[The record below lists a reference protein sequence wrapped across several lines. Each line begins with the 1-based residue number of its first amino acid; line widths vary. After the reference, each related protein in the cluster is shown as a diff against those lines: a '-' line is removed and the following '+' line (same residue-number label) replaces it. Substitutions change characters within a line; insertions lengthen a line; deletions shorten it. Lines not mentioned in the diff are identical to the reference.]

1 VTLATWPRP
10 PGVEPVDASD
20 AAASS
25 LPLSPLPGAVML
37 DRDPASGRNLL
48 QGNEM
53 SIFGTIMGK
62 IMGHSARSQAA
73 AENAARPAAPVA
85 ATPAD
90 QALAATA
97 TATAVATPLA
107 SVDVAARLDDMKA
120 QSKQNLD
127 WRHSIVDLMKL
138 LGIDSDIT
146 NRRALANELGYTGDL
161 NDSATMNVWLH
172 KQVMQKLAENGG
184 SVPANLLD

>member
-1 VTLATWPRP
+1 
-10 PGVEPVDASD
+10 
-20 AAASS
+20 
-25 LPLSPLPGAVML
+25 
-37 DRDPASGRNLL
+37 
-48 QGNEM
+48 M

-62 IMGHSARSQAA
+62 IMGHQARAQAA
-73 AENAARPAAPVA
+73 TENAARPSAPGPAAV
-85 ATPAD
+85 PAS
-90 QALAATA
+90 APS
-97 TATAVATPLA
+97 ATAVATPVA
-107 SVDVAARLDDMKA
+107 TVDVAARLDEIKA
-120 QSKQNLD
+120 TSKQNLD

-184 SVPANLLD
+184 KVPASLKD